1 LFSISKSLKNGRNIS
16 NKGVEIKL
24 SKGKTKIV
32 FDQIIKTS
40 KGLVVGV
47 EILSRTDAMA
57 HIMLDRGNPLMWTSC
72 ILFWDIGHRK

>member
-1 LFSISKSLKNGRNIS
+1 LFSISKSLQNGWSIS

-32 FDQIIKTS
+32 FDRIIKTS

-47 EILSRTDAMA
+47 ENLSRTDAMA
-57 HIMLDRGNPLMWTSC
+57 HVMLG
-72 ILFWDIGHRK
+72 